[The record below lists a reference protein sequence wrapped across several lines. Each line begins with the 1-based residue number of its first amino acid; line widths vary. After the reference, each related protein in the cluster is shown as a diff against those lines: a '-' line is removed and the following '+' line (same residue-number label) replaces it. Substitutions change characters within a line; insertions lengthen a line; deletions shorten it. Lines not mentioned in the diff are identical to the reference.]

1 MDFFD
6 EQEAKEKEKLVEE
19 KYQELY
25 QKQSRISRIVL
36 LATFIPMG
44 LLFVLLGIIFLVE
57 GTEKE
62 GALVCLI
69 MGLSFCIF
77 GVVFYFVLPKKGN
90 YQRYKEIVKKRGGLN
105 LFDLSITV
113 GILEERI
120 NQLEAENKS
129 LIKRIEEL
137 ERNNR

>member
-1 MDFFD
+1 MDYFE
-6 EQEAKEKEKLVEE
+6 EQEAKEQEKLVEE

-36 LATFIPMG
+36 LATFVPMG
-44 LLFVLLGIIFLVE
+44 LLFVILGIAFLVE
-57 GTEKE
+57 GTEKD
-62 GALVCLI
+62 GGLVFLI
-69 MGLSFCIF
+69 MGAIFCVL
-77 GVVFYFVLPKKGN
+77 GVIFYFVIPKKGN

-105 LFDLSITV
+105 LFDLSISV
-113 GILEERI
+113 GMLEERM
-120 NQLEAENKS
+120 NYLESENKS

>member
-19 KYQELY
+19 KYQEIY
-25 QKQSRISRIVL
+25 QKQSKLSRIVL

-44 LLFVLLGIIFLVE
+44 LLFAILGIAFLIG

-62 GALVCLI
+62 GALVSLI
-69 MGLSFCIF
+69 MGLVLCVF

-105 LFDLSITV
+105 LFDLTITV
-113 GILEERI
+113 GILEERV
-120 NQLEAENKS
+120 NQLELENKS
-129 LIKRIEEL
+129 LIKRIEDIEKK
-137 ERNNR
+137 